1 MINLLSTRS
10 IILAIIAIVIASTVF
25 SGMYTVNDRER
36 GVILTNGKVTGV
48 ADPGLHLKIP
58 FVQSVEFISTQNQS
72 LKFEGL
78 TAYSKDQQTATLR
91 VSVSYH
97 VLSDDVAAVYSK
109 FTGLAGLQNRLIE
122 RQVPTEVEKVF
133 GQYTA
138 ADAVTKRT
146 QFGIDIDK
154 AVRSALV
161 GPLVVD
167 SVQVENIDFDDA
179 YEANIRKM
187 MEKNVEIL
195 TQKNETLRQVETN
208 SQNVNRAIA
217 EASAIVSKAT
227 AEADAIKL
235 KGDAE
240 AHAIEVKAKALAQNQ
255 NLVDLTRVEKWN
267 GVLPTSMVPGSAIPF
282 IDVGK
287 K

>member
-1 MINLLSTRS
+1 MINLLSTRN
-10 IILAIIAIVIASTVF
+10 IVLAIIAIVIASTVF

-72 LKFEGL
+72 LAFTGL
-78 TAYSKDQQTATLR
+78 NAYSKDQQTATVK

-97 VLSDDVAAVYSK
+97 VLGDDVAAVYSK
-109 FTGLAGLQNRLIE
+109 FTGLQGLQNRLIE

-138 ADAVTKRT
+138 AEAVTKRT
-146 QFGIDIDK
+146 QFGIDVDK

-167 SVQVENIDFDDA
+167 SIQVENIDFDDA

-208 SQNVNRAIA
+208 TQKVNAAQADADATVARATA
-217 EASAIVSKAT
+217 EASAT
-227 AEADAIKL
+227 RMR
-235 KGDAE
+235 GDAE
-240 AHAIEVKAKALAQNQ
+240 AHAIDVKAKALAQNN
-255 NLVDLTRVEKWN
+255 NLVDLVKAEAWDGK
-267 GVLPTSMVPGSAIPF
+267 LPTHMVPGNTVPF
-282 IDVGK
+282 LNVK
-287 K
+287 

>member
-1 MINLLSTRS
+1 MINLLSTRN
-10 IILAIIAIVIASTVF
+10 IVLAIIAMVIASTVF

-58 FVQSVEFISTQNQS
+58 FVQSVVFVSTQNQS
-72 LKFEGL
+72 LAFTGV

-97 VLSDDVAAVYSK
+97 VPAAEVSNVYSK
-109 FTGLAGLQNRLIE
+109 FTSLEGLQSRLIE
-122 RQVPTEVEKVF
+122 RQVPTQVENVF

-138 ADAVTKRT
+138 ADSVVKRVI
-146 QFGIDIDK
+146 FGADIEK
-154 AVRSALV
+154 AVRASLV

-167 SVQVENIDFDDA
+167 SVQVENIDFDDT

-195 TQKNETLRQVETN
+195 TQKNETLRQEETN
-208 SQNVNRAIA
+208 IQKVNL
-217 EASAIVSKAT
+217 AT
-227 AEADAIKL
+227 AEAAATVAKAN
-235 KGDAE
+235 AE
-240 AHAIEVKAKALAQNQ
+240 ALAIRARGEADAYAIDVKAKALAQNQ
-255 NLVDLTRVEKWN
+255 NLIQLTIAETWDGK
-267 GVLPTSMVPGSAIPF
+267 LPTQMIPGSTVPF
-282 IDVGK
+282 LNVK
-287 K
+287 